1 MGNSRADERGS
12 MSSKLK
18 KKNKNKFFNR
28 NELANMNDYA
38 KRVSNTDKLIEE
50 SYYNIRLI
58 AYQILHDK
66 FSFGQKRII
75 RLEQTIDKYMEEK
88 EQLNTDELLFYMKEK
103 CKIDVKEEINK
114 VPFRE
119 RFALT
124 KYKINVDSQQS
135 AGMYILASLCSY
147 FSLLGVCLKTQFK
160 FSTRQIKEVYEWI
173 RYYINTLS
181 RQKQF
186 DLTIKDIAECL
197 IEEVGYC
204 DFRFAGSGGK
214 EWTQKNT

>member
-1 MGNSRADERGS
+1 

-18 KKNKNKFFNR
+18 KKSKSTSHKDMLKNR
-28 NELANMNDYA
+28 DWE

-66 FSFGQKRII
+66 FGFGQKRIV
-75 RLEQTIDKYMEEK
+75 RVENTIDKYMESKAEGG
-88 EQLNTDELLFYMKEK
+88 LHTDEMLFFMQEK
-103 CKIDVKEEINK
+103 CKIDIKEEVNC

-119 RFALT
+119 RFSLV
-124 KYKINVDSQQS
+124 KYKISPESQKS
-135 AGMYILASLCSY
+135 AGMYILASICNY
-147 FSLLGVCLKTQFK
+147 FCLLGVCLKTQFK

-204 DFRFAGSGGK
+204 DFRYARSRG
-214 EWTQKNT
+214 

>member
-1 MGNSRADERGS
+1 

-18 KKNKNKFFNR
+18 KKSKNKYLDR
-28 NELANMNDYA
+28 KDMANISDYT
-38 KRVSNTDKLIEE
+38 KRVNNTDKLIED

-66 FSFGQKRII
+66 FGFGQKRIV
-75 RLEQTIDKYMEEK
+75 RLENTIDKYMEEK
-88 EQLNTDELLFYMKEK
+88 AEGGLHTDEMLFFMQEK
-103 CKIDVKEEINK
+103 CKIDIKEEVNC

-135 AGMYILASLCSY
+135 AGMYLLASICNY
-147 FSLLGVCLKTQFK
+147 FCLLGVCLRTQFK

-181 RQKQF
+181 RHKQF
-186 DLTIKDIAECL
+186 ELTIKDIAECL

-204 DFRFAGSGGK
+204 DFRYSRSRG
-214 EWTQKNT
+214 

>member
-1 MGNSRADERGS
+1 

-18 KKNKNKFFNR
+18 KKNKGKFFNR
-28 NELANMNDYA
+28 TEQANMNDYA
-38 KRVSNTDKLIEE
+38 KRVSNTDKLIED

-66 FSFGQKRII
+66 FGFGQKRIV
-75 RLEQTIDKYMEEK
+75 RLENTIDKYMEQREDGLK
-88 EQLNTDELLFYMKEK
+88 MDELIFFMQDK
-103 CKIDVKEEINK
+103 CKIDVKAEVNI

-124 KYKINVDSQQS
+124 KYKINADSQQS
-135 AGMYILASLCSY
+135 AGMYLLASLCNY

-160 FSTRQIKEVYEWI
+160 FSTRQIREVYEWI

-181 RQKQF
+181 RHKQF

-197 IEEVGYC
+197 IDEVGYC

-214 EWTQKNT
+214 EWTQKNI